1 MLSAVCDSVWSLSG
15 NLDMGMV
22 LNSSDVLTVIL
33 GILSYID
40 IQECYIK
47 LLSYNR
53 YHDKYNL
60 FLSCV
65 IIYAIQYRYIY
76 EYNFAVF

>member
-40 IQECYIK
+40 IQFMFMYSNHQC
-47 LLSYNR
+47 
-53 YHDKYNL
+53 
-60 FLSCV
+60 
-65 IIYAIQYRYIY
+65 
-76 EYNFAVF
+76 